1 MKVIKYLYYIFIFLL
16 LSGSNIELLG
26 FPIKYILAVLL
37 FFLVIS
43 SEMKFVTSKIW
54 ILYMIFLLSFGVSC
68 IVTGNIGQYL
78 NQLLKSYFPAFVG
91 CISTIEVVKKDRNSL
106 NVIFIIILAIGFF
119 NVFVNYSQ
127 FMFNTDWYEPIESFF
142 KFSNDEE
149 FSESIGMRQTYRDV
163 NDGTLQGIF
172 GNGVLNGYYLS
183 LCTILSMALV
193 LKRKNI
199 LYLVLTVFFV
209 AGSFICQQRSPLYAS
224 LLLIVVMFLFGGFKS
239 FSNLQRTLFF
249 IVITSFLI
257 VSIPYFIEISESFG
271 LRYTTRG
278 FEGSGRE
285 DIYVNTFDYILS
297 NPVFPNIF
305 ELMQQKGRAPHNL
318 FLNAFIYGGVIS
330 FVCIM
335 LILFYQF
342 KDVISVIK
350 KGCEERNVYFF
361 VFAFAWIEYT
371 INCLVHNR
379 SLITGDFS
387 IWLIWGVIASSNFY
401 SVIKS
406 KRT

>member
-1 MKVIKYLYYIFIFLL
+1 MKVIKYLYYLFIFLF
-16 LSGSNIELLG
+16 LSGSNMELLG

-43 SEMKFVTSKIW
+43 SEIKFATSKIW

-68 IVTGNIGQYL
+68 IVTGNIGLYL

-91 CISTIEVVKKDRNSL
+91 CISTIEVVKKDRNNL
-106 NVIFIIILAIGFF
+106 KVVFIIILAIGVF
-119 NVFVNYSQ
+119 NVFVNFSQ
-127 FMFNTDWYEPIESFF
+127 FMFNTDWYEPIESIF

-183 LCTILSMALV
+183 LCTILSMVLV

-199 LYLVLTVFFV
+199 LYLLLTVFFI

-224 LLLIVVMFLFGGFKS
+224 LLVIVVMFLFGGFKS

-278 FEGSGRE
+278 LEGTGRE

-297 NPVFPNIF
+297 NPVLPNIF

-318 FLNAFIYGGVIS
+318 FFNAFVYGGIVSFIS
-330 FVCIM
+330 IM

-342 KDVISVIK
+342 KEVVKIIK
-350 KGCEERNVYFF
+350 GGCSDDNVYYF

-371 INCLVHNR
+371 LNCLVHNR
-379 SLITGDFS
+379 SIITGDFT
-387 IWLIWGVIASSNFY
+387 IWLIWGVLVTWQQFALNR
-401 SVIKS
+401 IK
-406 KRT
+406 RV